1 MLESSPQH
9 DLSCSVRN
17 VLEASLPMI
26 FSILSGALMQLVDR
40 SLLGRYSIVA
50 LDGAMVAQQLFNA
63 FMLPC
68 LSFAAMAEVFVGQF
82 NGARQFRQ
90 TSVPI
95 PQITLFL
102 IALEIII
109 APLAI
114 SLRTYMIPERIFSEG
129 SPYFLVGLTIVPFQ
143 VLHSAVAAFF
153 VGTRRPTVTLYSVVV
168 ANVVNIVFDYL
179 FIFGIDP
186 WIRPMGA
193 LGAALST
200 LLSTITSALILLFVY
215 LNPQNTKV
223 YGTRKFVLDLGIL
236 KRNIILGAP
245 YAFALFLE
253 MGNWVI
259 IANILEDTSAS
270 ELDANSLALSLW
282 SFLFF
287 VVEGFQ
293 KGVTALAS
301 NCVGA
306 GKEAAIPR
314 LVRSMGKIALIV
326 LVLSAIPFVV
336 FPEPIFK
343 HVFGH
348 AHAFALPN
356 FRGVLLVQWVSFS
369 ILVFT
374 MSGIIGILN
383 ANGDTLHVTAIRISC
398 FVVCIFIPVLVISH
412 ITDFTTLHSWSLGLA
427 NIIVTGTCFF
437 LRYRSNRW
445 RHQLVAARPRL
456 KQ

>member
-1 MLESSPQH
+1 MLESSPQR

-26 FSILSGALMQLVDR
+26 FSMLSGALMQLIDR
-40 SLLGRYSIVA
+40 SLLGRYSMTA
-50 LDGAMVAQQLFNA
+50 LDGATVAQQLFNA

-82 NGARQFRQ
+82 NGAQQFRR

-95 PQITLFL
+95 PQIVLFL
-102 IALEIII
+102 IVLETLI

-114 SLRTYMIPERIFSEG
+114 VFRGQMIPERIFSEG
-129 SPYFLVGLTIVPFQ
+129 SPYFLVGWAIIPFQ
-143 VLHSAVAAFF
+143 ILHSALTAFF
-153 VGTRRPTVTLYSVVV
+153 VGTRRPTLTLYSVAA
-168 ANVVNIVFDYL
+168 ANVINIVLDYL
-179 FIFGIDP
+179 FIFGIGD
-186 WIRPMGA
+186 WVQPMGA
-193 LGAALST
+193 FGAALST
-200 LLSTITSALILLFVY
+200 LFSTIASALILLFVY
-215 LNPQNTKV
+215 LNPQNTKT
-223 YGTRKFVLDLGIL
+223 YGTRKMVLDFGIL

-259 IANILEDTSAS
+259 VANILERTSAS

-287 VVEGFQ
+287 VIEGFQ

-306 GKEAAIPR
+306 GKETALPR
-314 LVRSMGKIALIV
+314 LVRSMAKIALIV
-326 LVLSAIPFVV
+326 FVLSALPFIICPETV
-336 FPEPIFK
+336 FK
-343 HVFGH
+343 YVFGYENV
-348 AHAFALPN
+348 FTLPN
-356 FRGVLLVQWVSFS
+356 FRGVLAVQWVSFS

-383 ANGDTLHVTAIRISC
+383 ANGDTLHVTLIRISSFTSC
-398 FVVCIFIPVLVISH
+398 LVLPVLIISH
-412 ITDFTTLHSWSLGLA
+412 FTNFTTLHSWTLGLV
-427 NIIVTGTCFF
+427 NITVSGTCFF

-445 RHQLVAARPRL
+445 RHQLVAARR
-456 KQ
+456 

>member
-26 FSILSGALMQLVDR
+26 FSMLSGALMQLIDR
-40 SLLGRYSIVA
+40 SLLGRYSMVA
-50 LDGAMVAQQLFNA
+50 LDGATVAQQLFNA

-82 NGARQFRQ
+82 NGAQRFRK

-95 PQITLFL
+95 PQIVLFL
-102 IALEIII
+102 IALEVLV
-109 APLAI
+109 APLAVV
-114 SLRTYMIPERIFSEG
+114 LRSHVIPERIFSEG
-129 SPYFLVGLTIVPFQ
+129 SPYFLVGLAIVPFQ
-143 VLHSAVAAFF
+143 IVHSALTAFF
-153 VGTRRPTVTLYSVVV
+153 VGTRRPTVTIYSVAA
-168 ANVVNIVFDYL
+168 ANVINIIFDYI
-179 FIFGIDP
+179 FIFGISG
-186 WIRPMGA
+186 WIPPMGA
-193 LGAALST
+193 FGAALST
-200 LLSTITSALILLFVY
+200 LLSTLTSALILLFVY

-223 YGTRKFVLDLGIL
+223 YGTRKLTLDVGIL
-236 KRNIILGAP
+236 KRNIALGAP

-259 IANILEDTSAS
+259 VANILERTSAY

-287 VVEGFQ
+287 VIEGFQ

-314 LVRSMGKIALIV
+314 LVRSMGKISLMV
-326 LVLSAIPFVV
+326 FVLSAIPFMIC
-336 FPEPIFK
+336 PETIFK
-343 HVFGH
+343 YVFGH
-348 AHAFALPN
+348 EHVFDLPN
-356 FRGVLLVQWVSFS
+356 FRGVLAVQWISFA

-383 ANGDTLHVTAIRISC
+383 ANGDTLHVTFIRISS
-398 FVVCIFIPVLVISH
+398 FVACLVIPVLVISH
-412 ITDFTTLHSWSLGLA
+412 VTKFTTLHSWSLGLV
-427 NIIVTGTCFF
+427 NIAVAGTCFF

-445 RHQLVAARPRL
+445 RHQLVAARR
-456 KQ
+456 